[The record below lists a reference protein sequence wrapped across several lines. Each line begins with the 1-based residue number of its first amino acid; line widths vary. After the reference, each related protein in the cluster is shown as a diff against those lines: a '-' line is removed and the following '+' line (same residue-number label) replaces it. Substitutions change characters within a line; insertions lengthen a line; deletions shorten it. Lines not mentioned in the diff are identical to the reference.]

1 MEPEGMVHALEDIRR
16 ILRPAGVLIE
26 IHPAPEVPPFVEI
39 RGNGDVSFFE
49 EDPSFDYED
58 DLRRAEQAVAT
69 VVDRGDFALDDS
81 RRFELRTRAAS
92 VAELREYWNV
102 ADAYDPEES
111 VEELVQLR
119 DAMYARAQR
128 ALSEAP
134 GAEVV
139 YVEPAR
145 MSRLTPLS

>member
-1 MEPEGMVHALEDIRR
+1 MVHALEETRR

-26 IHPAPEVPPFVEI
+26 IHPAPETPPFVEI
-39 RGNGDVSFFE
+39 RANGDVSFSE

-58 DLRRAEQAVAT
+58 DLRHAEQAVAR
-69 VVDRGDFALDDS
+69 VVGRGDLALVDS
-81 RRFELRTRAAS
+81 RRFDLRTHATS
-92 VAELREYWNV
+92 VAELREYWEV

-111 VEELVQLR
+111 PQELVRLR
-119 DAMYARAQR
+119 DAMYARAQT
-128 ALSEAP
+128 ALSDAP
-134 GAEVV
+134 GAEVA

>member
-1 MEPEGMVHALEDIRR
+1 MVHALEETHR
-16 ILRPAGVLIE
+16 ILKPAGVLIE
-26 IHPAPEVPPFVEI
+26 IHPAPEVAPFVEI
-39 RGNGDVSFFE
+39 RSNGDVSFFE
-49 EDPSFDYED
+49 EDPSFDYEE

-69 VVDRGDFALDDS
+69 VVDRGDFDLDD
-81 RRFELRTRAAS
+81 RRWFELRTRAAS
-92 VAELREYWNV
+92 VAELREYWDV

-111 VEELVQLR
+111 TEEVVQRR
-119 DAMYARAQR
+119 DAMYARAQN

-145 MSRLTPLS
+145 MSRLAPLS

>member
-1 MEPEGMVHALEDIRR
+1 MVHALEETRR
-16 ILRPAGVLIE
+16 ILKPEGVLIE
-26 IHPAPEVPPFVEI
+26 IHPVPEVPPFVEI
-39 RGNGDVSFFE
+39 RTNGDASFSE

-81 RRFELRTRAAS
+81 RRFELRTWAAS
-92 VAELREYWNV
+92 VAELREYWDV
-102 ADAYDPEES
+102 ADAHDPEES
-111 VEELVQLR
+111 PEEVVQLR
-119 DAMYARAQR
+119 DAMYARAQI
-128 ALSEAP
+128 ALSDVA

-145 MSRLTPLS
+145 MSRLAPLP

>member
-1 MEPEGMVHALEDIRR
+1 MVHALEETRR
-16 ILRPAGVLIE
+16 ILRQEGVLIE
-26 IHPAPEVPPFVEI
+26 IHPAPETPPFVEI
-39 RGNGDVSFFE
+39 RANGDVLFFE

-69 VVDRGDFALDDS
+69 VVDRGVFTLDDS
-81 RRFELRTRAAS
+81 RWFELRTRAAS
-92 VAELREYWNV
+92 VEELREYWDV
-102 ADAYDPEES
+102 ADAYDSEES
-111 VEELVQLR
+111 AEELAQLR
-119 DAMYARAQR
+119 DAMYARAET
-128 ALSEAP
+128 ALSDSP